1 MNLHMRKAAIFC
13 SVFALSFAL
22 LAGCKNKDRTRAQTE
37 EEAPRM
43 ATMLTMSDPRAP
55 TQLLLGFYS
64 LESGGWRWTAGH
76 FTVIL
81 RPPRD
86 AAQVGAT
93 LKLKFS
99 LPQAVID
106 HVASTSVTG
115 SVAGIAFPPET
126 YTKAGDYEYVREIPA
141 AAFTSDSVKVE
152 FALSKFLAAGT
163 VEGRE
168 LGVIATAVGFEHK

>member
-1 MNLHMRKAAIFC
+1 MRKAALFC
-13 SVFALSFAL
+13 SFIALF
-22 LAGCKNKDRTRAQTE
+22 AGCGKKDRTRSQTE
-37 EEAPRM
+37 EETPQM
-43 ATMLTMSDPRAP
+43 ATMLAMSDPRAP
-55 TQLLLGFYS
+55 AQLLLGFHS
-64 LESGGWRWTAGH
+64 RESGGWRWTAGH

-81 RPPRD
+81 RPPRN

-93 LKLKFS
+93 LKFKFA
-99 LPQAVID
+99 LPQAVVD
-106 HVASTSVTG
+106 HVGSTALTG
-115 SVAGIAFPPET
+115 SVSGIAYPPET

>member
-1 MNLHMRKAAIFC
+1 MHKI
-13 SVFALSFAL
+13 AL
-22 LAGCKNKDRTRAQTE
+22 LALLAVVCGCKNKDRVRVMTE

-64 LESGGWRWTAGH
+64 LETGGWRWTAGK

-86 AAQVGAT
+86 AAQMGAVV
-93 LKLKFS
+93 KLKFS
-99 LPQAVID
+99 LPQAVLD
-106 HVASTSVTG
+106 RVKSTTLTGAVGAS
-115 SVAGIAFPPET
+115 ALAPET
-126 YTKAGDYEYVREIPA
+126 YDKAGDYEYVREVPA
-141 AAFTSDSVKVE
+141 SALTSESVKVD
-152 FALSKFLAAGT
+152 FALSKFLAAGA